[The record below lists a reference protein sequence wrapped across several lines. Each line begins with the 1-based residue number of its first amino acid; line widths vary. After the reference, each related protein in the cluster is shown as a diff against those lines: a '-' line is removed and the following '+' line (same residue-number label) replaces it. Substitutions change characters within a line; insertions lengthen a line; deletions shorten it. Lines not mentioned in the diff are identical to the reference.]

1 MSPGDLLLDERIN
14 PATVG
19 ELMKREHKVGTRP
32 RFSSGAA
39 PVLIRITP
47 GGVFEAGA
55 DPWAFRSA
63 RAW

>member
-1 MSPGDLLLDERIN
+1 
-14 PATVG
+14 
-19 ELMKREHKVGTRP
+19 MKRDHKVGTRA
-32 RFSSGAA
+32 RFASGAA
-39 PVLIRITP
+39 PVLVKITP